1 MDLMNL
7 LKSVEELLYELV
19 SWLLFYP
26 LTLWRCVRHPIRMMA
41 YAEAELGSDAKV
53 RYSAAISPPIFLFLT
68 LLIAHLVD
76 LRFGLPMRELTG
88 AMADP
93 RNLLLFRAVLFS
105 LFPLMMAVQRI
116 RRLGQPLTRET
127 LRPAFFSQCYAAA
140 PFALAFDLAMTS
152 VRYANPTAW
161 TVSGVL
167 FGGGLVWYVAVE
179 TRWLVL
185 HAGVGLVEALARVVA
200 ALFVGAVLFVLIAL
214 VMASFILPA

>member
-26 LTLWRCVRHPIRMMA
+26 LTLWKCVRHPIRMMA

-76 LRFGLPMRELTG
+76 LRFGLPTRELTG
-88 AMADP
+88 AMADQ

-127 LRPAFFSQCYAAA
+127 LRPAFYSQCYAAA

-161 TVSGVL
+161 TISGIL
-167 FGGGLVWYVAVE
+167 LGAGLVWYVAVE
-179 TRWLVL
+179 ARWFVL
-185 HAGVGLVEALARVVA
+185 HAGVGHGEAFARVIA
-200 ALFVGAVLFVLIAL
+200 TLFVGAVLFVLIAL
-214 VMASFILPA
+214 AMASFVAPA